1 MNLIFQIIKRQQINL
16 QLLQRTF
23 VTEQNY
29 EVKQNM

>member
-1 MNLIFQIIKRQQINL
+1 MNHKFDFSNFKRQQINL
-16 QLLQRTF
+16 QLTLY